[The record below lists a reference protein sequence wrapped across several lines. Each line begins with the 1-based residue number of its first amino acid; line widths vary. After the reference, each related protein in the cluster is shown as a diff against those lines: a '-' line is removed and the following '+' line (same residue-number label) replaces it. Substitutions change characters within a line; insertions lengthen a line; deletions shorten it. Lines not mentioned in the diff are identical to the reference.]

1 MVDCQSPDLDG
12 GGLWGGWGWVPA
24 SARTTGGGAGGSEGS
39 WDERWIVVPVFTGVG
54 SVRGMGM
61 GPRIRED
68 NGRGRGGCQWQV
80 ILWGMGW
87 GDGCCEGLFVLA

>member
-1 MVDCQSPDLDG
+1 
-12 GGLWGGWGWVPA
+12 
-24 SARTTGGGAGGSEGS
+24 
-39 WDERWIVVPVFTGVG
+39 
-54 SVRGMGM
+54 MGM

-68 NGRGRGGCQWQV
+68 NGRGRGSMEGSWDERWIVVPGFTGAGSVRGMEMGPRIREDNGRGCGGCQWQV